1 LPVTP
6 EIASLFE
13 NFAVAQT
20 DPLTALVA
28 EDSTKQ
34 REDLVA
40 DLIAMGVTAVGA
52 KSGFEALKL
61 VTEQRPALILLD
73 GLLPEMH
80 GFEVARAVRALDR
93 DYQPRI
99 VIITAIYK
107 STQYQNDARL
117 RYGINDYLIKP
128 VKKEAL
134 REIVR
139 QMRA

>member
-1 LPVTP
+1 MDETN
-6 EIASLFE
+6 S
-13 NFAVAQT
+13 
-20 DPLTALVA
+20 LTALVA
-28 EDSTKQ
+28 EDSRKQ

-40 DLIAMGVTAVGA
+40 DFAAMGIEAISA

-61 VTEQRPALILLD
+61 ITEHRPDLILLD

-80 GFEVARAVRALDR
+80 GFEIARAVRALDR
-93 DYQPRI
+93 NYHPRI

-107 STQYQNDARL
+107 STQYQNDAQL

-128 VKKEAL
+128 VKREAL

-139 QMRA
+139 QMRS

>member
-1 LPVTP
+1 MADT
-6 EIASLFE
+6 ASI
-13 NFAVAQT
+13 
-20 DPLTALVA
+20 TALVA

-40 DLIAMGVTAVGA
+40 DLMAMGITAVGA

-61 VTEQRPALILLD
+61 ITEQRPGLILLD

-80 GFEVARAVRALDR
+80 GFEIARAVRALDR
-93 DYQPRI
+93 DYHPRI
-99 VIITAIYK
+99 VIITGIYK

-139 QMRA
+139 QMRE